1 MTGFSTGFSTQRL
14 NLRQWRAA
22 DRDPFAALTSDPE
35 VMEYFPA
42 TLSRQQSDALI
53 DRHQALL
60 DAGKPG
66 LFAVEVR
73 ETGEFIGFVGL
84 AVPNFEAAF
93 TPCVEIGW
101 RLAQAHWGQ
110 GYATEAARAALQV
123 GFGQLALDEIVAFT
137 AAPNLRSS
145 AVMAKLGMQ
154 PDGRF
159 EHPAVPVGHALR
171 EHLLYRLSRERW
183 QALAA
188 QQGQ

>member
-1 MTGFSTGFSTQRL
+1 MAAIECQTARL
-14 NLRQWRAA
+14 HLRQWRDA
-22 DRDPFAALTSDPE
+22 DRAPFAAMNADPRVREFFYPTILARTESDRM
-35 VMEYFPA
+35 V
-42 TLSRQQSDALI
+42 DI
-53 DRHQALL
+53 CQAHIEQR
-60 DAGKPG
+60 GWS
-66 LFAVEVR
+66 FWAVE
-73 ETGEFIGFVGL
+73 TLATHQFIGFVGL
-84 AVPNFEAAF
+84 GVPSHALPFL
-93 TPCVEIGW
+93 PCVEIGW

-110 GYATEAARAALQV
+110 GYATEAARAALEV
-123 GFGQLALDEIVAFT
+123 GFGQLAIEEIVAFT

-188 QQGQ
+188 QQGE